1 MDRDFAAYLA
11 LESQRKFVAA
21 GAGGG
26 TDPGELSFNLAN
38 PVDKAILDRALIDAT
53 VEQRSNLSR
62 YATMKI
68 ASPTSP
74 SQVNIRWGAVQGSH
88 SGDIQPRSLP
98 QSPNLIPESNDS
110 VSITILDVSPDYFER
125 SLPASGGI
133 TEQTQA
139 ILRVMFE
146 YSNNQLDSDIA
157 AAWACKIERYFS
169 QKRVVSDFPLTII
182 DPMTG
187 EVKVPINERLLAQK
201 AGITWHVSNRID
213 FVRRDAAFVGL
224 SLQLAYFYKIADG
237 RRVDSAI
244 FSVSAALL
252 ESGPLDYMP

>member
-1 MDRDFAAYLA
+1 MACMDRDFAAYLA

-38 PVDKAILDRALIDAT
+38 DVDKAILDRALVHGT
-53 VEQRSNLSR
+53 VEQKANLSR
-62 YATMKI
+62 YTTMRI

-74 SQVNIRWGAVQGSH
+74 SQVNIRWGAVQSSADH
-88 SGDIQPRSLP
+88 RLQPQNS
-98 QSPNLIPESNDS
+98 NLDPESNDS
-110 VSITILDVSPDYFER
+110 TSITILDVSPDYFER

-169 QKRVVSDFPLTII
+169 QKRVVTDFPSAIPV
-182 DPMTG
+182 PM
-187 EVKVPINERLLAQK
+187 NEKLLAQK
-201 AGITWHVSNRID
+201 AGITWHISNRID

-252 ESGPLDYMP
+252 EDGPVDYVPPGP

>member
-1 MDRDFAAYLA
+1 MACMDRDFAAYLA

-21 GAGGG
+21 SSG
-26 TDPGELSFNLAN
+26 DEPGELSFNLAN
-38 PVDKAILDRALIDAT
+38 TVDKAILERALISAT
-53 VEQRSNLSR
+53 IEQRSNLSR
-62 YATMKI
+62 YTTMRI

-74 SQVNIRWGAVQGSH
+74 SQVNIRWGAVQTSRDH
-88 SGDIQPRSLP
+88 HFKPQPQQLS
-98 QSPNLIPESNDS
+98 QSPNLDPESNDS
-110 VSITILDVSPDYFER
+110 VSITILDVTPDYFER

-133 TEQTQA
+133 TEQTQS
-139 ILRVMFE
+139 IIRVMFE
-146 YSNNQLDSDIA
+146 YPNNQPDSDMA

-169 QKRVVSDFPLTII
+169 QKRVVTDFPSAIPV
-182 DPMTG
+182 PM
-187 EVKVPINERLLAQK
+187 NEKLLAQK
-201 AGITWHVSNRID
+201 AGITWHISNRID

-252 ESGPLDYMP
+252 EDGPVDYVPPRP

>member
-1 MDRDFAAYLA
+1 MACMDRDFAAYLA

-26 TDPGELSFNLAN
+26 DEPGELSFNLAN
-38 PVDKAILDRALIDAT
+38 DVDKAILDRALIRGT
-53 VEQRSNLSR
+53 VEQKANLSR
-62 YATMKI
+62 YTTMRI

-74 SQVNIRWGAVQGSH
+74 SQVNIRWGAVQSSADRH
-88 SGDIQPRSLP
+88 LQPQNS
-98 QSPNLIPESNDS
+98 NLDPESNDS
-110 VSITILDVSPDYFER
+110 LSITILDVTPDYFER

-133 TEQTQA
+133 TEQTQS
-139 ILRVMFE
+139 IIRVMFE
-146 YSNNQLDSDIA
+146 YPNNQLDSDIA

-169 QKRVVSDFPLTII
+169 QKRVVSDFPSAIPV
-182 DPMTG
+182 PM
-187 EVKVPINERLLAQK
+187 NEKLLAQK

-213 FVRRDAAFVGL
+213 FIRRDAAFVGL

-244 FSVSAALL
+244 FSVSAALI
-252 ESGPLDYMP
+252 ESGPVDYVPPGP